1 MTKPEDSA
9 LIERELAVVDEALTS
24 GSAGAADRAG
34 PDTAGPD
41 AAGPDADVAL
51 GPDASAGNDAAEREL
66 RALALALAA
75 DPPQA
80 APEFERELGRRV
92 AQAFPR
98 EREQAERS
106 GLRPAAP
113 RPSAWWPK
121 RLPKRLAPALGVA
134 AAVVVAVVVAVS
146 LQRVAVS
153 LQRGTDDSD
162 STALSGGAKSSSGA
176 ESGGRAT
183 PQDLPA
189 PSERSAAPSP
199 GAPQPGFDPAR
210 RERRI
215 ERSARLTL
223 AAPANRLE
231 RLGDGVTGIADRYD
245 GFVLS
250 SSLSTGE
257 EPSPGGTF
265 ELRVPAGDLRPA
277 LRDLAR
283 LGTVRSRSQT
293 GEDVTVRYVSLGDQL
308 QGARA
313 ERRGLLRR
321 LERAGSA
328 SQTDALRRRLD
339 ISSRRISGL
348 NGQLKA
354 LRASTDYAR
363 VTVTL
368 EARRGSA
375 GVPAGSGDGIGGA
388 LRDALGSLTASVEL
402 LVRAL
407 GVLLPLGLLAT
418 LGWAVARTVRRRRRD
433 AALT

>member
-9 LIERELAVVDEALTS
+9 LIERELAAVDEALAS
-24 GSAGAADRAG
+24 GFADAADHG
-34 PDTAGPD
+34 GPD
-41 AAGPDADVAL
+41 AYAAHDAD
-51 GPDASAGNDAAEREL
+51 EREL

-98 EREQAERS
+98 ERAKAKRS
-106 GLRPAAP
+106 ALRAAAL
-113 RPSAWWPK
+113 RPSAWLPK

-134 AAVVVAVVVAVS
+134 AAMVVAVVVAVS
-146 LQRVAVS
+146 LRDGGEESTVKSLSSQR
-153 LQRGTDDSD
+153 
-162 STALSGGAKSSSGA
+162 SSKA
-176 ESGGRAT
+176 ESTGRAT
-183 PQDLPA
+183 PRDLPA
-189 PSERSAAPSP
+189 PSERTAAPPP
-199 GAPQPGFDPAR
+199 GPAQPGFDPTR

-231 RLGDGVTGIADRYD
+231 RLGDDVTGIADRYD

-328 SQTDALRRRLD
+328 SQADALRRRLD

-375 GVPAGSGDGIGGA
+375 GAPAGSGDGIGGA

-418 LGWAVARTVRRRRRD
+418 LGWAVARTVRRRHRD
-433 AALT
+433 AALS

>member
-9 LIERELAVVDEALTS
+9 LIERELAVVDEALAS
-24 GSAGAADRAG
+24 RSADAGGAD
-34 PDTAGPD
+34 
-41 AAGPDADVAL
+41 
-51 GPDASAGNDAAEREL
+51 EREL

-75 DPPQA
+75 DPPQPS
-80 APEFERELGRRV
+80 PEFERELDRRV
-92 AQAFPR
+92 SRAFPR
-98 EREQAERS
+98 ERQKPR
-106 GLRPAAP
+106 AP
-113 RPSAWWPK
+113 RPSAWLPK

-134 AAVVVAVVVAVS
+134 TAMVVAVVVAVS
-146 LQRVAVS
+146 LRDGGEESTVKSPGSQR
-153 LQRGTDDSD
+153 
-162 STALSGGAKSSSGA
+162 SSGA
-176 ESGGRAT
+176 QSTGRAA

-189 PSERSAAPSP
+189 PSERTAAPPP
-199 GAPQPGFDPAR
+199 GQPNFDPAQ
-210 RERRI
+210 RERRL

-231 RLGDGVTGIADRYD
+231 GLGDDVTGLADRYD

-250 SSLSTGE
+250 SSLSTGGDS
-257 EPSPGGTF
+257 SPGGTF

-283 LGTVRSRSQT
+283 LGTVRSRSQA
-293 GEDVTVRYVSLGDQL
+293 GEDVTVRYVSVGDQL
-308 QGARA
+308 QSARA

-328 SQTDALRRRLD
+328 SEADALRRRLD

-348 NGQLKA
+348 GGQLKA

-375 GVPAGSGDGIGGA
+375 GAPGSSDGGIGA
-388 LRDALGSLTASVEL
+388 AWHDALGSLGASVEL
-402 LVRAL
+402 VVRAL
-407 GVLLPLGLLAT
+407 GVLVPLGLLAT
-418 LGWAVARTVRRRRRD
+418 VAWAAARTVRRRRRET
-433 AALT
+433 ALS

>member
-24 GSAGAADRAG
+24 GSAGAADHGG
-34 PDTAGPD
+34 PD
-41 AAGPDADVAL
+41 DAD
-51 GPDASAGNDAAEREL
+51 EREL

-75 DPPQA
+75 DPPRA

-98 EREQAERS
+98 ERAKAKRFA
-106 GLRPAAP
+106 LPPAALH
-113 RPSAWWPK
+113 PSAWWPK

-134 AAVVVAVVVAVS
+134 AAMVVAVVVAVS
-146 LQRVAVS
+146 LQR
-153 LQRGTDDSD
+153 SD
-162 STALSGGAKSSSGA
+162 EQSGVQSADGPRSSGA
-176 ESGGRAT
+176 ESTGRAA
-183 PQDLPA
+183 PQSKKLLAP
-189 PSERSAAPSP
+189 PSESLPSP
-199 GAPQPGFDPAR
+199 SAPQPGFDPAR

-328 SQTDALRRRLD
+328 SQADALRRRLD

-368 EARRGSA
+368 EARRGSDGA
-375 GVPAGSGDGIGGA
+375 PAGSGDGIGGA
-388 LRDALGSLTASVEL
+388 LGDALGSLTASVEL

-418 LGWAVARTVRRRRRD
+418 LAWAVARTVRRRRRN
-433 AALT
+433 AALS

>member
-1 MTKPEDSA
+1 VTKPEDSA
-9 LIERELAVVDEALTS
+9 LIERELAVVDEALAS
-24 GSAGAADRAG
+24 GSAGAADH
-34 PDTAGPD
+34 
-41 AAGPDADVAL
+41 AGPDADA
-51 GPDASAGNDAAEREL
+51 GPDAYAADDAAEREL

-75 DPPQA
+75 DPPRA
-80 APEFERELGRRV
+80 APEFERELRRRV
-92 AQAFPR
+92 DQAFPR
-98 EREQAERS
+98 ERGKAKRS
-106 GLRPAAP
+106 GLRAAAL
-113 RPSAWWPK
+113 RPSAWLPK

-134 AAVVVAVVVAVS
+134 AAMVVAVVVAVS
-146 LQRVAVS
+146 LQRGDEQSGVQSADGPRS
-153 LQRGTDDSD
+153 SD
-162 STALSGGAKSSSGA
+162 A
-176 ESGGRAT
+176 ESTGRAA
-183 PQDLPA
+183 PQSKKLLAP
-189 PSERSAAPSP
+189 PSESLPSP
-199 GAPQPGFDPAR
+199 SAPQPGFDPAR

-231 RLGDGVTGIADRYD
+231 RVGDDVTGVADRYD

-293 GEDVTVRYVSLGDQL
+293 GEDMTVRYVSLGHQL

-328 SQTDALRRRLD
+328 SQADALRRRLD

-368 EARRGSA
+368 EASRGSA
-375 GVPAGSGDGIGGA
+375 GAPAGSGDGIGGA
-388 LRDALGSLTASVEL
+388 LGDALGSLTASVEL

-433 AALT
+433 AALS